1 MLNNEAT
8 RRISSAALAASTNE
22 LPYRRKERNEDTDE
36 SEARSRQL
44 ISPLERRFD
53 AIERT
58 ASLSGDEQITVRID
72 CDAVEDVRRWEDR

>member
-1 MLNNEAT
+1 MLDSEAT
-8 RRISSAALAASTNE
+8 RRITSAALAARTAEIS
-22 LPYRRKERNEDTDE
+22 YRRKERNEVTDE
-36 SEARSRQL
+36 SDARSRQL
-44 ISPLERRFD
+44 TSPLERCFD